1 MLDVVI
7 NGGTVVDGTG
17 RSGFRADVGIKDGR
31 IALIADGITDPATR
45 TIDATGKLVTPG
57 FIDVHTHYDAQA
69 FWDGDLTPSPLHG
82 ITTVIGG
89 NCGFTIAP
97 MREQHGDYLMRMLAR
112 VEGMPLNSLQ
122 QGVPWGTWQSFGE
135 WLGQLD
141 GSLAVNAGF
150 MVGHSAI
157 RRLAMGERSVGE
169 AATDVDLAEMER
181 LLRESLEAGGFGF
194 TSSWAISHNDANG
207 DPVPSRHA
215 TPQELIHLSRVVRDY
230 EGTNL
235 EFIPTVG
242 RFDESHYQLM
252 TDMSLASNR
261 PLNWNLIAVNLSPR
275 QMESMEV
282 RLAASDFARER
293 GGRVLALTVPC
304 AIQSRMS
311 LESGFV
317 FDMLNGWTK
326 PMALP
331 VDEKMA
337 LLADPAQRK
346 ELNELAQGPS
356 PMRGIAKWERLKVG
370 EVFADTNTQ
379 YQGRTIGEIADAE
392 GRETFDVL
400 CDIALA
406 DDLRTGLYQPV
417 LGDDEATWSKR
428 VDVWRDERTL
438 VGGTDAGAHLD
449 LLATFNATTAMLGKA
464 CREMKLLPFEEA
476 ISYVTDAPAQLYGLK
491 DRGRLAAGY
500 HADVVVVD
508 PETVAAR
515 PIEIR
520 HDLPGGSWRLYGE
533 ADGIDHVLVNGT
545 EIVDHG
551 RLTGARPGRVMRS
564 GQDTSG
570 TAIS

>member
-1 MLDVVI
+1 
-7 NGGTVVDGTG
+7 
-17 RSGFRADVGIKDGR
+17 
-31 IALIADGITDPATR
+31 
-45 TIDATGKLVTPG
+45 
-57 FIDVHTHYDAQA
+57 
-69 FWDGDLTPSPLHG
+69 
-82 ITTVIGG
+82 
-89 NCGFTIAP
+89 
-97 MREQHGDYLMRMLAR
+97 
-112 VEGMPLNSLQ
+112 
-122 QGVPWGTWQSFGE
+122 
-135 WLGQLD
+135 
-141 GSLAVNAGF
+141 
-150 MVGHSAI
+150 
-157 RRLAMGERSVGE
+157 
-169 AATDVDLAEMER
+169 MER
-181 LLRESLEAGGFGF
+181 LLRESLEAGAFGF

-215 TPQELIHLSRVVRDY
+215 TAEELVHLSGVVRDY

-242 RFDESHYQLM
+242 RFEESHYQLM
-252 TDMSLASNR
+252 TDMSVAANR

-275 QMESMEV
+275 QMEGMES
-282 RLAASDFARER
+282 RLGASDFARQR

-304 AIQSRMS
+304 AVQSRLS

-317 FDMLNGWTK
+317 FDMLNGWAK

-337 LLADPAQRK
+337 MLADPAQRR
-346 ELNELAQGPS
+346 EMNELAQGPEPDARHRQVAPAHDRRGLRRRPTATTRVARSARS
-356 PMRGIAKWERLKVG
+356 P
-370 EVFADTNTQ
+370 TT
-379 YQGRTIGEIADAE
+379 E

-417 LGDDEATWSKR
+417 VGDDEATWQKR
-428 VDVWRDERTL
+428 VEVWRDERTL

-449 LLATFNATTAMLGKA
+449 LLATFNATTAMLGTA

-476 ISYVTDAPAQLYGLK
+476 ISYITDAPAQLYGLK

-500 HADVVVVD
+500 HADVVVLD
-508 PETVAAR
+508 PTTVAAK

-564 GQDTSG
+564 GQDTGG